1 MESIIGD
8 VRVKVFGSST
18 TFLVCG
24 GQTMAASSADDIPTQ
39 LAALLGYPI
48 KRIRITDEEP
58 PRISVIDLATA
69 ITMKGANQAAEQ
81 VSYVKKRH
89 PEATEIFGDFK
100 FRGRGQNSAPVAR
113 CGQNKHQKHIFMNFG
128 NLW

>member
-1 MESIIGD
+1 
-8 VRVKVFGSST
+8 
-18 TFLVCG
+18 
-24 GQTMAASSADDIPTQ
+24 MAASSADDIPTQ

-81 VSYVKKRH
+81 VSYVKKQH
-89 PEATEIFGDFK
+89 PEVTEIFGDLK
-100 FRGRGQNSAPVAR
+100 FHGQGQEKTPVAVWPYL
-113 CGQNKHQKHIFMNFG
+113 GPSGPVFESK
-128 NLW
+128 